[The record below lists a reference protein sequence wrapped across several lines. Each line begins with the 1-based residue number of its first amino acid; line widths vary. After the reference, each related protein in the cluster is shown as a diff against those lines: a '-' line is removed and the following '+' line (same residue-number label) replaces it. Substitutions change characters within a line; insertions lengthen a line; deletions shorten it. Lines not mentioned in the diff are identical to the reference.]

1 MNDYGVRK
9 TGDEGERM
17 GEQEDAGAKCQE
29 AVMSEMRAFLEEKTV
44 DEKSIWKRR
53 LLEWGGALDLCSRK
67 HEEIRKLLRLQ
78 EESRSLMGKKLPIMG
93 LIDIGMCYENEIV
106 RLHGVI
112 ERILQEKALMDKL
125 IEKMSAEEQ
134 HFIGLRYEK
143 GYGYDYISLKLH
155 QSRANCFRMQDRILK
170 KLMEQ
175 EINVETI

>member
-1 MNDYGVRK
+1 MYHCGVRA
-9 TGDEGERM
+9 TGNERELAEAR
-17 GEQEDAGAKCQE
+17 GGAE
-29 AVMSEMRAFLEEKTV
+29 ASEMKAFLEEKAV

-78 EESRSLMGKKLPIMG
+78 EESRNLMARITAVEG
-93 LIDIGMCYENEIV
+93 LIDIGECYKSEII
-106 RLHGVI
+106 RLQSVI
-112 ERILQEKALMDKL
+112 EGVLYKKAQMDEL
-125 IEKMSAEEQ
+125 IERMTVEEQ

-170 KLMEQ
+170 KLVEK
-175 EINVETI
+175 EIDVETIWNLR